1 MSPHVNAIAGRLS
14 LRPPQRESLE
24 ILDRITEV
32 VPPSKTPDVAA
43 ALAVIQSE
51 FPKVTDFEREF
62 PSICFAL
69 ATGVGKT
76 RLMGAFIAYLHLAKG
91 INNFFVLAPN
101 LTIYNKLITDFT
113 PNTPKYVFKG
123 IAEFATDAPEL
134 ITGDTYDK
142 RSLFGDIYRVRI
154 NIFNISKIN
163 SEVRGGN
170 MPRIRKLSEYIGQ
183 SYFDYLAGLPDLVLL
198 MDESHR
204 YRASAGVRAI
214 NELKPLMGL
223 ELTATPF
230 VEAAKG
236 AAPFKNVV
244 YDYPLA
250 RAMADGFVKEPA
262 VVTQKNFDPR
272 QFTPAQL
279 QELKLQDGIRLHE
292 ATKVELETYARQNE
306 CRQVKPFVLVIAR
319 DTTHAKELLDLIQS
333 EKFFEGRYK
342 ERVIQVDSSQT
353 GAQEEAMIERLLKV
367 EDPSEPT
374 EIVIHVNMLKEGW
387 DVNNLYTIVPLRA
400 ANARILIEQSI
411 GRGLRLPYGVRT
423 GVTAVDRLNIVAH
436 DRFQEI
442 VDEANKPDSPVR
454 LTQVILDPATDLQ
467 PTRTV
472 IAQPTLLA
480 KLTPPA
486 PTPPGVTP
494 GKAAQPMFA
503 TEQERKIA
511 EIAVKVIQQHE
522 SLPQVSYLQQAD
534 VQADIL
540 HDVAAAYVAPAQTE
554 LAGVVEKPD
563 IAAVVAKATR
573 LVIDQT
579 INIPRIVVV
588 PTGDVTSG
596 FNSFKV
602 DCSSI
607 HLQPVSRDLLIQH
620 LRTAKQEFLQNL
632 AGQMKEARPE
642 DYLVRALIDFDDIC
656 YDDHA
661 DLLYDLTGQVVQ
673 HLRSYL
679 SEADAVNVL
688 QYHQQ
693 QLAPLIHSQ
702 MQSPEHRWEKATGYK
717 ATVSKG
723 FSLLKPNAYTAGATD
738 EIKPFRMTLPDP
750 TNIRR
755 YLFGGFAKCLYDS
768 QRFDV
773 DTERRFA
780 MILEDDGEVMK
791 WFKPARGQFQIY
803 YNKDAAYEPDFV
815 VETKKQLFLCEPKRA
830 DQLQNP
836 EVLAKKA
843 AASEWCKYATEHAMQ
858 HGGKQWSY
866 LLIPH
871 DAITGNMT
879 LEGLASR
886 FEVQRK

>member
-1 MSPHVNAIAGRLS
+1 MNRHVNAIAGRLS

-24 ILDRITEV
+24 ILDRITEI
-32 VPPSKTPDVAA
+32 VPPSKSPDAAA
-43 ALAVIQSE
+43 ALAIIKSE

-76 RLMGAFIAYLHLAKG
+76 RLMGAFISFLHLAKG

-101 LTIYNKLITDFT
+101 LTIYNKLIADFT

-123 IAEFATDAPEL
+123 IAEFATDAPEI
-134 ITGDTYDK
+134 ITGDNYDQ
-142 RSLFGDIYRVRI
+142 RAGGFAELTRVRI

-170 MPRIRKLSEYIGQ
+170 SPRIKRLSEYIGE
-183 SYFDYLAGLPDLVLL
+183 SYFDYLAGLPDLVML

-204 YRASAGVRAI
+204 YRASAGIRAI
-214 NELKPLMGL
+214 NELKPMLGL

-230 VEAAKG
+230 VETAKG
-236 AAPFKNVV
+236 ATPFKNVV

-262 VVTQKNFDPR
+262 VVTQKNFDAR
-272 QFTPAQL
+272 QFTPTQL
-279 QELKLQDGIRLHE
+279 ERIKLEDGIHLHE

-306 CRQVKPFVLVIAR
+306 CRRVKPFVLVIAR

-342 ERVIQVDSSQT
+342 DRAIQVDSSQT
-353 GAQEEAMIERLLKV
+353 GAQEEVMIEKLLKV
-367 EDPSEPT
+367 EDPAEPT

-436 DRFQEI
+436 DKFQEI
-442 VDEANKPDSPVR
+442 VDEANKPDSAVR
-454 LTQVILDPATDLQ
+454 LTQVILDPAKDLQ
-467 PTRTV
+467 PTKTV
-472 IAQPTLLA
+472 IAQPTIMA
-480 KLTPPA
+480 KLTATPA
-486 PTPPGVTP
+486 PAKPGEKP
-494 GKAAQPMFA
+494 SKAAEPLFQ

-511 EIAVKVIQQHE
+511 EITVKVIQQHE
-522 SLPQVSYLQQAD
+522 TLPQVNYLQKAD
-534 VQADIL
+534 VQAAIIKE
-540 HDVAAAYVAPAQTE
+540 VAATYVAPAQTE
-554 LAGVVEKPD
+554 LTGIVIKPD
-563 IAAVVAKATR
+563 IAAIVAKATK

-579 INIPRIVVV
+579 IDIPRIVVV

-596 FNSFKV
+596 FNTFTL

-607 HLQPVSRDLLIQH
+607 HLQPVSRELLIQH
-620 LRTAKQEFLQNL
+620 LRTAKQEFLQNVS
-632 AGQMKEARPE
+632 GQLVEARPE
-642 DYLVRALIDFDDIC
+642 NYIVRALIDFDDIS

-661 DLLYDLTGQVVQ
+661 DLLYDLAGQLVK
-673 HLRSYL
+673 HLHSYL
-679 SEADAVNVL
+679 SAEDTINVL

-693 QLAPLIHSQ
+693 QLAALIHSQ
-702 MQSPEHRWEKATGYK
+702 MQLPEHRWEKATGYK

-723 FSLLKPNAYTAGATD
+723 FSALKENAYTANATD
-738 EIKPFRMTLPDP
+738 DIKPFRMTVSDP
-750 TNIRR
+750 TNIKR
-755 YLFGGFAKCLYDS
+755 YVFGGFSKCLYEI
-768 QRFDV
+768 QKFDV

-780 MILEDDGEVMK
+780 VILEDDGDVLK
-791 WFKPARGQFQIY
+791 WFKPARNQFQIY

-830 DQLQNP
+830 DQMQNP
-836 EVLAKKA
+836 EVVAKKTA
-843 AASEWCKYATEHAMQ
+843 AGEWCKHATEHAQQ
-858 HGGKQWSY
+858 HGGKKWSY

-871 DAITGNMT
+871 NAITGNMT

-886 FEVQRK
+886 FAIS